1 MKKHCVILVLLLSCG
16 LPSLAYE
23 GESVLSAMK
32 RATKYMME
40 VASYEGGFVWSY
52 LPDYSRQWG
61 ELEAR
66 RTMVWL
72 QPPGTPAVGHLML
85 NAYHATTDEYYY
97 QCAKKIADVL
107 IKGQLPCGGWNY
119 VFDLE
124 GEEALKQW
132 YATIGKQA
140 WRLEEFQHY
149 YGNATF
155 DDGGTMQAAE
165 FFLRMY
171 LEEKTKS
178 KDGNNRYEEPL
189 NKAICFVLDSQYDNG
204 GWPQRYPLMYDHPF
218 RDMADYTSF
227 ITLNDDVIIDAIEFL
242 QHCSEA
248 LHRPELKAAAE
259 RAMLLVA
266 RLQSS
271 KVNNQK
277 STVEG
282 RFSGW
287 ADQYT
292 VNDLQPAHARSYEPR
307 SINTGTTAKVVRL
320 MLSYYR
326 QTGNKVFLQGVPDA

>member
-107 IKGQLPCGGWNY
+107 MKGQLPCGGWNY

-171 LEEKTKS
+171 LEEKTKT

-189 NKAICFVLDSQYDNG
+189 NKAIRFVLDSQYDNG

-242 QHCSEA
+242 QHCSDA
-248 LHRPELKAAAE
+248 LHRP
-259 RAMLLVA
+259 
-266 RLQSS
+266 
-271 KVNNQK
+271 
-277 STVEG
+277 
-282 RFSGW
+282 
-287 ADQYT
+287 
-292 VNDLQPAHARSYEPR
+292 
-307 SINTGTTAKVVRL
+307 
-320 MLSYYR
+320 
-326 QTGNKVFLQGVPDA
+326 